1 MGHRPTEA
9 RFFSRLE
16 ERIARIFHP
25 GDPHPL
31 AILHSLLFRLS
42 NQSSTTGFQVWCI
55 KEHDRMSSFRRRVKG
70 VQKRPFHCHQSRFH
84 TATEQ
89 QRPGIVHTVTCVASQ
104 LTRHTYW
111 VMLLQKVS
119 QNLQK
124 FLWLF
129 VVHHMSTVINNFDL
143 TLFESSYPRRQDV
156 IINRT

>member
-70 VQKRPFHCHQSRFH
+70 RPEASLPLSSKSFSYRYRTTTSWDSAHRYVCCL
-84 TATEQ
+84 TTDATHIL
-89 QRPGIVHTVTCVASQ
+89 GDA
-104 LTRHTYW
+104 LTKSFSKSP
-111 VMLLQKVS
+111 KV
-119 QNLQK
+119 
-124 FLWLF
+124 F
-129 VVHHMSTVINNFDL
+129 VVVRSAPYVHSH
-143 TLFESSYPRRQDV
+143 Q
-156 IINRT
+156 